1 MGAALRTVRMIQ
13 IAMLASVLAYVVI
26 GELTKLNVSPNH
38 TILYALSAVSISLIG
53 AILVVRRTLVIQSE
67 VQLRQRPGD
76 AAIINRWKAGH
87 IVTYALCEALGLFG
101 LLLRLLGF
109 PRSQVW
115 PYYAGAFAL
124 LLLLWPRLPQGVE
137 A

>member
-13 IAMLASVLAYVVI
+13 IAMLVSVVAYIVI

-38 TILYALSAVSISLIG
+38 TILYALSVVSISVIG

-67 VQLRQRPGD
+67 AQLQQRPGD
-76 AAIINRWKAGH
+76 AGTINRWKAGH
-87 IVTYALCEALGLFG
+87 IVTYALCEALALFG
-101 LLLRLLGF
+101 LVLRLLGF

-124 LLLLWPRLPQGVE
+124 LLLFWPRVPHGPE